1 MMPIKKKDA
10 VEGEKDTSDSG
21 REMLM
26 KKVGTLGA
34 MFITAMTMLSSSAA
48 LGATEETQNRGRAAA
63 AAANMQKF
71 LGGTTS
77 SLSQTDSDFAAMRD
91 RLLYGEIAESGSLTD
106 VQRELVTLVVLV
118 AGQTLDDFKTHVHAA
133 LRVGATPV
141 EIREAVYQCAPY
153 IGFPRTERALRMV
166 NEVFEQRGIALPLE
180 SQSTVTEETRYADGL
195 AVQKSIFGE
204 AIDQMH
210 QSSPEDQKAIIQ
222 NYLSAFCFGD
232 IYTRKG
238 LDLKMRELLTF
249 SVISAFG
256 GCDSQVRS
264 HVQGNL
270 AAGNTRENL
279 IDALAQSLPYIG
291 FPRTLNALACVNAVA
306 PAQKTGQ

>member
-1 MMPIKKKDA
+1 
-10 VEGEKDTSDSG
+10 
-21 REMLM
+21 
-26 KKVGTLGA
+26 
-34 MFITAMTMLSSSAA
+34 MLSSSAA
-48 LGATEETQNRGRAAA
+48 LAASEGVVDRRASAA
-63 AAANMQKF
+63 KNMQKF
-71 LGGTTS
+71 LGTEAS
-77 SLSQTDSDFAAMRD
+77 ALANTDPEFAAMRD
-91 RLLYGEIAESGSLTD
+91 RLLYGEIADRGTLSD
-106 VQRELVTLVVLV
+106 AQRELVTLVVLI

-153 IGFPRTERALRMV
+153 VGFPRAESALRLA
-166 NEVFEQRGIALPLE
+166 NEVFVQQGIALPLE
-180 SQSTVTEETRYADGL
+180 NQGTVTEETRYADGL

-204 AIDQMH
+204 AIDTMH
-210 QSSPEDQKAIIQ
+210 ETSPEDQKPIVQ
-222 NYLSAFCFGD
+222 NYLSAYCFGD

-270 AAGNTRENL
+270 AVGNTRENL

-306 PAQKTGQ
+306 PARPAVK

>member
-1 MMPIKKKDA
+1 
-10 VEGEKDTSDSG
+10 
-21 REMLM
+21 M

-34 MFITAMTMLSSSAA
+34 MFITAVTMLSSSVAFAA
-48 LGATEETQNRGRAAA
+48 SEEGKGRAAA

-71 LGGTTS
+71 LGSTTS
-77 SLSQTDSDFAAMRD
+77 SMAQTDPDFAAMRD
-91 RLLYGEIAESGSLTD
+91 RLLYGEIADSGSLTD
-106 VQRELVTLVVLV
+106 SQRELVTLVVLI
-118 AGQTLDDFKTHVHAA
+118 AGQTMDDFKTHVRAA
-133 LRVGATPV
+133 LRVGASPV

-153 IGFPRTERALRMV
+153 VGFPRAESALRMV
-166 NEVFEQRGIALPLE
+166 NEVFGQQGIALPLE

-204 AIDQMH
+204 TIDQMH
-210 QSSPEDQKAIIQ
+210 KSSPEDQKAIIQ
-222 NYLSAFCFGD
+222 NYLSAYCFGD

-238 LDLKMRELLTF
+238 LDLPMRELLTF
-249 SVISAFG
+249 SILSAFG
-256 GCDSQVRS
+256 GCDAQVRS

-270 AAGNTRENL
+270 AVGNTREKM

-306 PAQKTGQ
+306 PAGNGEK